1 LSTIYSWDIQHN
13 QTKMRRLLFLALL
26 FLTYSTVKGQEYT
39 IASSDAAY
47 DHFNLRESHSIL
59 ESILI
64 IDTIQQEE
72 KCKALR
78 RLAHQDWKYYQ
89 NYAIAKEKLLK
100 ADSFGSEPYE
110 TWMLLSRIERES
122 RHSHQALDAALKARE
137 FAQSENEVNKA
148 NTEYVKGV
156 YASSVDQLTKGEA
169 IDTNLLRNTS
179 NLLSKVLETDA
190 GLPVPS
196 KLLLGIALLS
206 NDGDHVMKAWQS
218 YFQIRDI
225 HQLSPYLKDSAEKLS
240 QVCKNWIGNKLSV
253 SNQEMLIDAL
263 SSSRFYE
270 FIPVYVKK
278 NNNESDYHTKTR
290 DAITYAQYLNEVE
303 RKTNEYYRL
312 IALEQENETTY
323 IAWLDNKRKEL
334 WNKLSFTAQY
344 EYSEDGFLKKTE
356 EHFGARGFTGSTG
369 NYSGYVLALG
379 HIVNQ
384 EKARVEQYGYKP
396 EFTYTQIDMMVSNGF
411 SSWFWEHK
419 AIGGWATDN
428 EIIRVREVYLSGP
441 INAWKTV
448 TDSVERRKTE
458 KVIHAFLSSST
469 ENQLEV
475 GKGLAAK
482 LRFDA
487 IKDLYHDLASKG
499 LSGKDLKLAFLSK
512 YEQYR
517 TEASMLA
524 HEGRHSIDQKYMPE
538 EFEAWSNEIREFRGK
553 LSQIIFAPEPRLELP
568 GMVTSLIGDYGHIR
582 ANKRIVDVAIEWIK
596 ENTEHITGYSDHKS
610 AFAQIYL
617 LTNNQI
623 KQCYKQADPLNK

>member
-1 LSTIYSWDIQHN
+1 
-13 QTKMRRLLFLALL
+13 MLLFS
-26 FLTYSTVKGQEYT
+26 TYSIAKGQEHT
-39 IASSDAAY
+39 IASADAAY
-47 DHFNLRESHSIL
+47 DHFNLKESHSIL

-64 IDTIQQEE
+64 SDTIQREQ

-89 NYAIAKEKLLK
+89 NYTLAKERLLK
-100 ADSFGSEPYE
+100 ADAIGSEQYE
-110 TWMLLSRIERES
+110 TWMLISRIERES
-122 RHSHQALDAALKARE
+122 QHTNEALQAAVKARAL
-137 FAQSENEVNKA
+137 AQSENEVNKA
-148 NTEYVKGV
+148 NTEYVKGA
-156 YASSVDQLTKGEA
+156 YASSVGQLTKGEA
-169 IDTNLLRNTS
+169 IDTNLLAKTS
-179 NLLSKVLETDA
+179 KLLSKVLETDA

-218 YFQIRDI
+218 YFQIQDI
-225 HQLSPYLKDSAEKLS
+225 QQLSPYLQDSAKKLN
-240 QVCKNWIGNKLSV
+240 QVCKHWSGNKLSV
-253 SNQEMLIDAL
+253 ANQEVLIDAL

-278 NNNESDYHTKTR
+278 NSNESGYHPKTK
-290 DAITYAQYLNEVE
+290 DAITYARYLNEIE
-303 RKTNEYYRL
+303 KETNEYYRL

-334 WNKLSFTAQY
+334 WNKLSFTAQR
-344 EYSEDGFLKKTE
+344 EYSEEDFLKETE
-356 EHFGARGFTGSTG
+356 EHFGARGFTGGTG

-384 EKARVEQYGYKP
+384 EKAKVEQYGYQP

-411 SSWFWEHK
+411 SSWFWEYK
-419 AIGGWATDN
+419 SIGGWATDN

-441 INAWKTV
+441 IDAWKTL

-458 KVIHAFLSSST
+458 KEIDAFLSSST
-469 ENQLEV
+469 ENQLKV
-475 GKGLAAK
+475 AKGLAAK

-487 IKDLYHDLASKG
+487 INDLYKDLASKG

-538 EFEAWSNEIREFRGK
+538 EFEGWSSEIREFRGK

-568 GMVTSLIGDYGHIR
+568 GMVSSIVGDFGHIK

-596 ENTEHITGYSDHKS
+596 ENKEHIAGYSDHKS

-617 LTNNQI
+617 MTNNQI
-623 KQCYKQADPLNK
+623 KECYKQADPLNK